1 MKLLAL
7 TLLITVLSGGAGERP
22 PLHDIHVSHTRM
34 VVEGDYVLLRIRMFK
49 DDLEQALEPIRA
61 QPGRALSADDAAV
74 EAFTEYLTST
84 LQLSTPGSSR
94 LAPTVLG
101 YGEEPAD
108 DIWWYE
114 VQYRAEAPIAS
125 LTISSRLFFEL
136 FDDQRNIVRLRHFPS
151 EASHIFYFVVGDDAH
166 SITFPG

>member
-1 MKLLAL
+1 
-7 TLLITVLSGGAGERP
+7 
-22 PLHDIHVSHTRM
+22 VSHTRM

-49 DDLEQALEPIRA
+49 DDLELALEPYRA
-61 QPGRALSADDAAV
+61 QTGRTLSADDAAV
-74 EAFTEYLTST
+74 EAFTDYLTAT
-84 LQLSTPGSSR
+84 LQIGTPGSAH

-114 VQYRAEAPIAS
+114 VQYRAEAPIEALS
-125 LTISSRLFFEL
+125 ISSRLFFEL

-151 EASHIFYFVVGDDAH
+151 ETSHIFYFVVGDEAH